1 MFYDAL
7 CHQDTQPY
15 DALLWEQQCINCL
28 ADESVGK
35 LRSGMLL
42 CEACQKVMSPKQE
55 AKLFDIIASVT
66 PQCCTAKWPNGRPC
80 WGVTR
85 ANSDICRNNPDCP
98 ANPKNYSRCV
108 RGAVQGR

>member
-7 CHQDTQPY
+7 RHQDTQPY

-28 ADESVGK
+28 SDESVAK

-66 PQCCTAKWPNGRPC
+66 PQCCTAKWPNGRP
-80 WGVTR
+80 WRDARELQRV
-85 ANSDICRNNPDCP
+85 PEQP
-98 ANPKNYSRCV
+98 
-108 RGAVQGR
+108 